1 MTIWFAWIIFF
12 LQIRYISSLG
22 GYNPKDIVER
32 MLSRILSTA
41 LARNFNW
48 AGRGRK
54 MGISG
59 CNIVRAIKGVW

>member
-1 MTIWFAWIIFF
+1 MTIWHAWNFDLF
-12 LQIRYISSLG
+12 QVRYISSLG
-22 GYNPKDIVER
+22 GYNPSYIVER

-54 MGISG
+54 MGFIFLI
-59 CNIVRAIKGVW
+59 NKFYADIF